1 LKSYWVYILSSK
13 TGTLYTGVTNNL
25 QKRTFEHKN
34 KLIPGFTSKYNI
46 NQLMFYQEFSRIEDA
61 IEVEK
66 KIKKWSR
73 KKKINL
79 IKTIN
84 PQFKDLA
91 V

>member
-1 LKSYWVYILSSK
+1 MKSYWVYILSSK